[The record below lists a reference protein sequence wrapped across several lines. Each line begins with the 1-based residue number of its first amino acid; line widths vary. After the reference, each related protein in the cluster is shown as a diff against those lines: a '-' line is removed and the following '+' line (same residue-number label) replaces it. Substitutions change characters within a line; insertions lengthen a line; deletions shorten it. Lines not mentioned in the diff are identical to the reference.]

1 MKLEFSDSQ
10 VRRDFNQPRKDFSSL
25 KCRQFAQQRGIINRD
40 IQRPSHQAFGP
51 GMGGNLVAGC
61 LSPRRAQV
69 VISLRTRE
77 TPERDQLRDGGGEGL
92 RFWRGHGNSY
102 AKAAQGERRQRWH
115 DRNQPSLASGMI
127 T

>member
-1 MKLEFSDSQ
+1 MKLEFSDTQ
-10 VRRDFNQPRKDFSSL
+10 MRRDFNQPRQNFRSL
-25 KCRQFAQQRGIINRD
+25 KRRQFAQQRGIVNRD
-40 IQRPSHQAFGP
+40 IQRPSHQPFRP
-51 GMGGNLVAGC
+51 RMSRNLIAGR
-61 LSPRRAQV
+61 SPPSRAKV